1 MIPCNPGD
9 VVLLPFPFT
18 SLTSSKKRPAV
29 VLSPSEYQG
38 KYGDVVLMALTSQ
51 TQPDGFLLQKWH
63 EAGLPKPTWVK
74 PVIGTFASSII
85 DKRLG
90 CLSPDDWI
98 SVRYA
103 LAQVVAPPF

>member
-1 MIPCNPGD
+1 MTPCSSGD

-18 SLTSSKKRPAV
+18 SLTASKKRPAV
-29 VLSPSEYQG
+29 VISPGEYHG

-51 TQPDGFLLQKWH
+51 AQSDSFLLQRWQ

-74 PVIGTFASSII
+74 PIIGTFASSII

-90 CLSPDDWI
+90 SLAPGDWS
-98 SVRYA
+98 SVRN
-103 LAQVVAPPF
+103 